1 MSGWSTCTAL
11 WSITPTE
18 TAPAYLCCL
27 SWSGC
32 TETSTQ
38 AWRWLDKA
46 ANNRD
51 LRSLLYRSSS
61 VLFYS
66 ALYILLSLRFLSLSV
81 VFVRPCQAGLSLKE
95 RLQIALDVVEG
106 IRFLHGQG
114 LLHRDIKLKNV
125 LVSSDQLSVRP
136 VIVCDCVALSEHY
149 IIKVAHV
156 HKIHGTVDLND
167 TFPSTEENALHRF
180 SIIQLQ

>member
-1 MSGWSTCTAL
+1 M
-11 WSITPTE
+11 
-18 TAPAYLCCL
+18 
-27 SWSGC
+27 
-32 TETSTQ
+32 
-38 AWRWLDKA
+38 
-46 ANNRD
+46 
-51 LRSLLYRSSS
+51 
-61 VLFYS
+61 
-66 ALYILLSLRFLSLSV
+66 
-81 VFVRPCQAGLSLKE
+81 
-95 RLQIALDVVEG
+95 VEG

-136 VIVCDCVALSEHY
+136 VIVRDCVALSELY

-180 SIIQLQ
+180 SIIKLQ